1 MSHLD
6 YMHFGNDTSV
16 DFRDTHVPKLMLFPV
31 SNFLFSL
38 CENAYHPT
46 QITISK
52 DFNAQRALLL
62 LSLGLGYWL

>member
-1 MSHLD
+1 
-6 YMHFGNDTSV
+6 MHFGNDTSV

-52 DFNAQRALLL
+52 DFNAQRALL
-62 LSLGLGYWL
+62 